1 MASFLSPVEIMNS
14 SITSGS
20 MDLQQNINTLIRLL
34 VSSLKITYFIRF
46 IHNHFTSFMNSC
58 TEEILYF
65 VSLLKICLIACASSL
80 ILPWQQQRNS
90 YTEPRQYQNRYVNV
104 NIFFYIQLRYK
115 YGYKY
120 LKVIKYQQVDVNDD
134 CRNPLTVTRTTLD
147 TCHVVIVH
155 SCSITCIHV
164 SCFLQS
170 LSTQF
175 FFTCMYH
182 ASLFISTP
190 HVMYLLFLYMH
201 V

>member
-1 MASFLSPVEIMNS
+1 
-14 SITSGS
+14 
-20 MDLQQNINTLIRLL
+20 
-34 VSSLKITYFIRF
+34 
-46 IHNHFTSFMNSC
+46 MNSC

-104 NIFFYIQLRYK
+104 NIIFYIQLRYK

-175 FFTCMYH
+175 FFFYMYVPCIFVYFNSTCHVSFVSLH
-182 ASLFISTP
+182 ACIK
-190 HVMYLLFLYMH
+190 
-201 V
+201 

>member
-1 MASFLSPVEIMNS
+1 
-14 SITSGS
+14 
-20 MDLQQNINTLIRLL
+20 
-34 VSSLKITYFIRF
+34 
-46 IHNHFTSFMNSC
+46 MNSC
-58 TEEILYF
+58 IGEILYF

-155 SCSITCIHV
+155 SCSMTCIHV
-164 SCFLQS
+164 PCFLQS

-175 FFTCMYH
+175 LFFFYIFVYFNSTCH
-182 ASLFISTP
+182 VSFVSL
-190 HVMYLLFLYMH
+190 HVCAMFLTIIPAANADFLPNFFKINCH
-201 V
+201 IGIDAIEETLSKKEEKN